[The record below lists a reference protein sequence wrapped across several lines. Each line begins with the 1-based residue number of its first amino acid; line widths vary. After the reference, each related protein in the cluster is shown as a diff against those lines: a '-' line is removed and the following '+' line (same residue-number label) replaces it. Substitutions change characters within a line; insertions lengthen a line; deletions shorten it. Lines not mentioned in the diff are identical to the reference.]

1 MKNEIE
7 RLMRDRN
14 IPTQSKQKTLTEN
27 LKQWRHV
34 RNITKADYYIFVGNI
49 LEELLEPLYLKDNI
63 EIIKEEILNSYFHPD
78 DMPDELRVID
88 TIKDIKVFCTN
99 ETELMGYDD
108 VKTDNE
114 VFKHINCR
122 KQNPIQKEQWE
133 KFGTYRKWEKDK
145 NQDPSEIYEPD
156 YASCKCS
163 K

>member
-122 KQNPIQKEQWE
+122 KQDPTQKRMWEEFGAYGKWQKWSEQPI
-133 KFGTYRKWEKDK
+133 D
-145 NQDPSEIYEPD
+145 EIYEPN
-156 YASCKCS
+156 YASCKL
-163 K
+163 